1 MERRRARRIEV
12 RVGWKVRVF
21 EIASMSG
28 VGVVAQPNIKY
39 PIIYHFISQHMTFK
53 TSSIKHVQCNEMLST
68 KIRVGREGEREKRI
82 EIEDECQWERS

>member
-39 PIIYHFISQHMTFK
+39 PIIYHFISQHMTFQ
-53 TSSIKHVQCNEMLST
+53 TSNIKQCNEMPST